1 MEITLPISSL
11 VIIAVSGSGV
21 LFSLLVGTLLI
32 SQQEK
37 KHISISLLGILLI
50 LSGLT
55 LLNDLLTTSGISNR
69 YKSLYFIPI
78 FYSLSIGP
86 LFYLFVKSKFR
97 NRLRVTDYLHL
108 LAPLMQALI
117 YLGIGFRSIEFKSE
131 LYNNSL
137 FRQYLTV
144 ESFVFPVF
152 LLIYLLLSLQILKR
166 CNTETHFWQKDLKL
180 WLLPFQK
187 HRLSLPVG
195 TKVY

>member
-1 MEITLPISSL
+1 
-11 VIIAVSGSGV
+11 
-21 LFSLLVGTLLI
+21 
-32 SQQEK
+32 
-37 KHISISLLGILLI
+37 
-50 LSGLT
+50 
-55 LLNDLLTTSGISNR
+55 
-69 YKSLYFIPI
+69 
-78 FYSLSIGP
+78 
-86 LFYLFVKSKFR
+86 
-97 NRLRVTDYLHL
+97 
-108 LAPLMQALI
+108 MQALI

-195 TKVY
+195 TKVYEATKDQIEVVMSGKRIDTDIPFVKVEPGISGKVILLE